1 MNYNALGKRIR
12 DHRRALGLTQEQL
25 AEKTGVSISF
35 IGHIERG
42 SRKASLDTLVAI
54 CNAMNMSP
62 AVLLQDSLIC
72 DLPVVPEETSRR
84 QRDLINE
91 ISRVIL
97 ENYDR

>member
-1 MNYNALGKRIR
+1 MNYSALGKRIR
-12 DHRRALGLTQEQL
+12 YHRRLMHFTQEQL
-25 AEKTGVSISF
+25 AERAGVSLSF

-54 CNAMNMSP
+54 SNALNVSP
-62 AVLLQDSLIC
+62 ALLLQDSLIC
-72 DLPVVPEETSRR
+72 EVTIPSPETTKRK
-84 QRDLINE
+84 QDLINE

>member
-1 MNYNALGKRIR
+1 MNYSALGKRIR
-12 DHRRALGLTQEQL
+12 THRKNKHFTQEQL
-25 AEKTGVSISF
+25 AERAGVSLSF

-42 SRKASLDTLVAI
+42 SRKASLDTLVSI
-54 CNAMNMSP
+54 SNALEISP
-62 AVLLQDSLIC
+62 AVLLQDSLVSEIV
-72 DLPVVPEETSRR
+72 LPTEETTRK

>member
-12 DHRRALGLTQEQL
+12 EHRRALGLTQEQL
-25 AEKTGVSISF
+25 AERTGVSLSF

-42 SRKASLDTLVAI
+42 TRKASLDTLVAI
-54 CNAMNMSP
+54 SNALNLSP

-72 DLPVVPEETSRR
+72 DLPSVPEETSRR